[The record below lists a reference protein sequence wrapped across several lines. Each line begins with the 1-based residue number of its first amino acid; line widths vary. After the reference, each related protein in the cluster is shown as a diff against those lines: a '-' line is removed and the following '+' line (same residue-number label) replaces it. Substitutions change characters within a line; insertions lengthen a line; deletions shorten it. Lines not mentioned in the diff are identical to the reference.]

1 MDDFLKVHN
10 SSKGEVGVLLLRIAA
25 YRLHKYP
32 KISSFMKQASYGQ
45 LLSDYLDKVVRQFIP
60 LLLSVLYVVCWC

>member
-1 MDDFLKVHN
+1 MDVFLKVHN

-32 KISSFMKQASYGQ
+32 KISSFMKQASYGGQ
-45 LLSDYLDKVVRQFIP
+45 LSDYLDKVVRHFIP
-60 LLLSVLYVVCWC
+60 LY